1 MHKAL
6 IVDDEPR
13 ILSGLGEL
21 IQWEE
26 YGIEIAGLAGSGAEA
41 LHMLEAMNVSILIT
55 DIHMPE
61 MNGLELIRRVGQ
73 IDDSVKT
80 IVLSGYDDFHYVKEA
95 TKLGIENYLLK
106 PVNREELSST
116 LLSVVEKINQEAE
129 RQRQIRSDAHI
140 LRNNILNRCMTN
152 NISYSNLAERAGL
165 LQLDLSS
172 THYTVCLI
180 KLLFHEKHD
189 QAYRGLMQY
198 AGENICS
205 EVLAS
210 CTAITFCDVEGRIV
224 ALFHGNQPIDSAQ
237 IKGYTEEAM
246 FSIRKFLKCSAFA
259 AIGSEEPQIQDAHRS
274 YYNACQLMD
283 YSLIYPP
290 DTVVSYEEVA
300 KSHFGAHRHAVID
313 HNRFHECLV
322 KKDLES
328 AMQCV
333 DDSFRQWRSQDWMSP
348 VIVQSSAVE
357 MVYRSL
363 NALHALNMD
372 TAPLLVDEDNLFLH
386 QLRTKS
392 IEELHGWVKSVAERT
407 IRMIISLEESI
418 HPLVRRVLA
427 YVDDLYSENISLKT
441 IAHTFNVNVA
451 YLGQLFIKEKNETFS
466 SYLNMKRIEKA
477 KELLCSTSLELQEI
491 AESVGYVNQSYFNSI
506 FKKATGIYPTKY
518 RLDHKN
524 TSL

>member
-1 MHKAL
+1 M
-6 IVDDEPR
+6 
-13 ILSGLGEL
+13 
-21 IQWEE
+21 
-26 YGIEIAGLAGSGAEA
+26 
-41 LHMLEAMNVSILIT
+41 
-55 DIHMPE
+55 
-61 MNGLELIRRVGQ
+61 
-73 IDDSVKT
+73 
-80 IVLSGYDDFHYVKEA
+80 
-95 TKLGIENYLLK
+95 
-106 PVNREELSST
+106 
-116 LLSVVEKINQEAE
+116 
-129 RQRQIRSDAHI
+129 
-140 LRNNILNRCMTN
+140 
-152 NISYSNLAERAGL
+152 
-165 LQLDLSS
+165 
-172 THYTVCLI
+172 
-180 KLLFHEKHD
+180 
-189 QAYRGLMQY
+189 
-198 AGENICS
+198 
-205 EVLAS
+205 
-210 CTAITFCDVEGRIV
+210 
-224 ALFHGNQPIDSAQ
+224 
-237 IKGYTEEAM
+237 
-246 FSIRKFLKCSAFA
+246 
-259 AIGSEEPQIQDAHRS
+259 QIQDAHRS
-274 YYNACQLMD
+274 YYSACQLMD

-290 DTVVSYEEVA
+290 NIVVSYEEAA

-328 AMQCV
+328 AMRFI

-372 TAPLLVDEDNLFLH
+372 TAPLLDEEDNLFLH

-407 IRMIISLEESI
+407 IRMIVSLEESI
-418 HPLVRRVLA
+418 HPLVRRVSA

-441 IAHTFNVNVA
+441 IAHTFNVNAA

-477 KELLCSTSLELQEI
+477 KEMLCSTSLELQEI

-518 RLDHKN
+518 RLDHKS

>member
-1 MHKAL
+1 
-6 IVDDEPR
+6 
-13 ILSGLGEL
+13 
-21 IQWEE
+21 
-26 YGIEIAGLAGSGAEA
+26 
-41 LHMLEAMNVSILIT
+41 
-55 DIHMPE
+55 
-61 MNGLELIRRVGQ
+61 
-73 IDDSVKT
+73 
-80 IVLSGYDDFHYVKEA
+80 
-95 TKLGIENYLLK
+95 
-106 PVNREELSST
+106 
-116 LLSVVEKINQEAE
+116 
-129 RQRQIRSDAHI
+129 
-140 LRNNILNRCMTN
+140 
-152 NISYSNLAERAGL
+152 
-165 LQLDLSS
+165 
-172 THYTVCLI
+172 
-180 KLLFHEKHD
+180 
-189 QAYRGLMQY
+189 
-198 AGENICS
+198 
-205 EVLAS
+205 
-210 CTAITFCDVEGRIV
+210 
-224 ALFHGNQPIDSAQ
+224 
-237 IKGYTEEAM
+237 
-246 FSIRKFLKCSAFA
+246 
-259 AIGSEEPQIQDAHRS
+259 
-274 YYNACQLMD
+274 
-283 YSLIYPP
+283 
-290 DTVVSYEEVA
+290 
-300 KSHFGAHRHAVID
+300 
-313 HNRFHECLV
+313 
-322 KKDLES
+322 
-328 AMQCV
+328 
-333 DDSFRQWRSQDWMSP
+333 MSP